1 MTGRPLQLDGLSW
14 EHGGRPRA
22 LNPGLLSVAA
32 GRVGVVLAE
41 DAGDAD
47 AFADVLLGR
56 AWPVRGRI
64 LSGREEVTSLPS
76 RERGIALVP
85 AGGGLLPHLTIEQN
99 IVFGLRGRDGKGH
112 RYGKDFLRGQV
123 RFITD
128 RLDLDV
134 PLDRRPYDLS
144 ADQRLWVAFARAMC
158 HWRRPNAVLV
168 EDRAGHPP
176 CHSVVGRSLAAFPHL
191 PVLVVGDEGDRIE
204 TLGAPSARWEVIDAD
219 EP

>member
-14 EHGGRPRA
+14 EHGGRICA
-22 LNPGLLSVAA
+22 LKPDRLSVAA

-41 DAGDAD
+41 DADAAD

-85 AGGGLLPHLTIEQN
+85 AGGGLLPHLTVEQN
-99 IVFGLRGRDGKGH
+99 IVFGLHGRDGKGY

-168 EDRAGHPP
+168 EDRDGRPP

-204 TLGAPSARWEVIDAD
+204 TLGSPSARWEVVDAD